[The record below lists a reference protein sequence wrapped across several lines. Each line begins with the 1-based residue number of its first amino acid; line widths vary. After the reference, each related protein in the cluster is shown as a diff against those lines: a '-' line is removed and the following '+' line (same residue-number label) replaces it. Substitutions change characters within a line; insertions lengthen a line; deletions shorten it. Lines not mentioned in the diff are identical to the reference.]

1 VYLNK
6 KEVNMR
12 SVSAE
17 KVRSNF
23 SKILDDAVSSHEP
36 IHITGKKA
44 HGVLISEEDWRAI
57 QETLYL
63 LSIPKMRESI
73 RKGLKTP
80 IENCATELPW

>member
-1 VYLNK
+1 
-6 KEVNMR
+6 MR

-17 KVRSNF
+17 KVKTNF
-23 SKILDDAVSSHEP
+23 SKILDDAVASHEP
-36 IHITGKKA
+36 IHITGKKS
-44 HGVLISEEDWRAI
+44 HGILISEEDWRAI

>member
-1 VYLNK
+1 
-6 KEVNMR
+6 MR

-17 KVRSNF
+17 KIKSNF
-23 SKILDDAVSSHEP
+23 SKILHDAASSHEP

-44 HGVLISEEDWRAI
+44 HGILISEEDWRAI
-57 QETLYL
+57 QETLFL

-80 IENCATELPW
+80 IEKCATELPW

>member
-1 VYLNK
+1 
-6 KEVNMR
+6 MR

-23 SKILDDAVSSHEP
+23 SKILDDAASSHEP

-44 HGVLISEEDWRAI
+44 HGVLVSEEDWRAI

-80 IENCATELPW
+80 LENCVTELTW

>member
-1 VYLNK
+1 
-6 KEVNMR
+6 MR

-17 KVRSNF
+17 KVKTNF

-36 IHITGKKA
+36 IHITGKKS
-44 HGVLISEEDWRAI
+44 HGILISEEDWRAI

-80 IENCATELPW
+80 LENCATELPW

>member
-1 VYLNK
+1 
-6 KEVNMR
+6 MR

-17 KVRSNF
+17 KVRTNF

-36 IHITGKKA
+36 IQITGKKA
-44 HGVLISEEDWRAI
+44 HGILISEEDWRAI

>member
-1 VYLNK
+1 
-6 KEVNMR
+6 MR

-17 KVRSNF
+17 KVKSNF
-23 SKILDDAVSSHEP
+23 SKILDDAVASHEP

-44 HGVLISEEDWRAI
+44 HGILISEEDWRAI

-73 RKGLKTP
+73 RKGLKTS
-80 IENCATELPW
+80 IKECATELPW